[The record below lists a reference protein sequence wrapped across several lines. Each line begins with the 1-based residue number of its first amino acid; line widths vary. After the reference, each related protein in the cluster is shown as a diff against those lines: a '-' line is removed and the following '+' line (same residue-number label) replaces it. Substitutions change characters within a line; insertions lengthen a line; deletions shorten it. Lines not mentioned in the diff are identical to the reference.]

1 MSIKYNFEE
10 GNTVRTHGSDGLS
23 ATIIGRKR
31 IFKNEDGHMN
41 IVKKYKI
48 QFDGNNEIIREVDED
63 EIYKPLPTTKGG
75 KSFRNKSKKSIKRTT
90 RRRRKTNRRP

>member
-1 MSIKYNFEE
+1 M
-10 GNTVRTHGSDGLS
+10 DG
-23 ATIIGRKR
+23 
-31 IFKNEDGHMN
+31 D
-41 IVKKYKI
+41 IVNKYKI
-48 QFDGNNEIIREVDED
+48 EIDGKKDDGTKEIREVDED